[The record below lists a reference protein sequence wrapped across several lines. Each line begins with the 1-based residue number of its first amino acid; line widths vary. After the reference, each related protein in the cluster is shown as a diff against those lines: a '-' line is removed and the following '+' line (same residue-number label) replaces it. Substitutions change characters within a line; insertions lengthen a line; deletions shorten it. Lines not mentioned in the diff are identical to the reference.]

1 MKTSFRLS
9 LILAVGLGTFLF
21 PGRAVAQGTVNFAN
35 KVPSARID
43 APVTFQDGT
52 FVSAGYTA
60 QLYAGPQGSPASALQ
75 PVLPTSTFATGAAAG
90 YIRPT
95 QLEIFGLF
103 PGEFA
108 TLQVRV
114 YGGADWDNSL
124 CRGESNLLLIQLSG
138 GTSLPADLVG
148 LQPFQV
154 ICAPE
159 PSTELLFIAAL
170 ALILSLPKHRAVL
183 AGSASSS

>member
-1 MKTSFRLS
+1 MKNSFLRLG
-9 LILAVGLGTFLF
+9 LIPVVGLGTFLF

-43 APVTFQDGT
+43 APVVFQDGT

-60 QLYAGPQGSPASALQ
+60 QLYAGPSGSPASALK
-75 PVLPTSTFATGAAAG
+75 PVLSASTFGSGIAAG
-90 YIRPT
+90 YIRPV
-95 QLEIFGLF
+95 QIEIAGIF
-103 PGEFA
+103 PGQFA

-114 YGGADWDNSL
+114 YGGADWDSSP
-124 CRGESNLLLIQLSG
+124 CRGESDLLLIQLSG
-138 GTSLPADLVG
+138 GSSLPADLVG

-159 PSTELLFIAAL
+159 PSTALLFIFV
-170 ALILSLPKHRAVL
+170 AVFL
-183 AGSASSS
+183 LLLCINKGRGP